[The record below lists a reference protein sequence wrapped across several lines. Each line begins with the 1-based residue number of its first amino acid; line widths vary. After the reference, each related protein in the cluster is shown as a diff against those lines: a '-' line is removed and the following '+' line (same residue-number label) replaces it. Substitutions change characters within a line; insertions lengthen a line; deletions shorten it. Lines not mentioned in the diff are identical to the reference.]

1 MNLAELSIRNKTTTW
16 VLTVLTVVLGI
27 VAYVDLPRLEDPEF
41 TIKEALVITPY
52 PGASAREVEE
62 EVSNVIELAAQTMGQ
77 LDRVV
82 SRSERGRSIVTVT
95 IKEQY
100 HTTDLPQIW
109 DELRRKVGDARRQ
122 LPPGAGEPLVLD
134 DFGDVY
140 GIFYAITGAGYSD
153 AQLYEVARDLRREL
167 LLVQDVMR
175 VDFFGRQQ
183 EVIYIEIA
191 RDRAA
196 LLGVRPEQIFAVL
209 REQNLVAPAGEV
221 DVGPKAVVIRPTG
234 DWGSLEDFENLVIR
248 GATPESSELIFLRD
262 VAEVTRG
269 YVEPPTTL
277 LRYDGEPAIGLGLS
291 TISGGNVVTMGAAVE
306 RRVAEL
312 LPTLPPGIRLNPV
325 SFQATLVVAA
335 VNDFMVNLASS
346 IAIVFVTL
354 LLAMGLR
361 SGLIIGA
368 ILFLNIC
375 GTVLVMWV
383 YEMPFERVSLGAMII
398 ALVMLVDNAIV
409 IVEGMLVSIERGVD
423 ALKAAAQVV
432 TQTFWPLLGSTVIAI
447 LAFAPIGFS
456 PNSTGEY
463 TRSLLLVLFIA
474 LSWSWVTGVTV
485 TPLFCYLFLKAK
497 PPEPGADPAAAKDP
511 YDTPIYRTYRRLLVT
526 AMRVWPVTLL
536 GLAGMLAAAVVGFRF
551 VDRSFFPDSTRAQYL
566 VDIWAPT
573 GTRLAETERIAAE
586 MAGVV
591 RGLPGVTH
599 VTTSVGQGTLRFLLT
614 YSPEGFDTG
623 YAQLIVDVPDIGQI
637 GGLIAET
644 QERLAAM
651 NPSIQVNAR
660 RFLQGPGEG
669 GRIQAR
675 FFSDDHDAARRAAT
689 AAMEILRADGGA
701 KGIRLESRDQAPVL
715 EPQFSE
721 TQARLTGIRR
731 TDLGAALEAAT
742 RGRRVG
748 VFREGEEL
756 VPIVS
761 RAPAAERSDP
771 EYLNDVQVFSPVAG
785 QSVPV
790 RQVVSGFDVGLED
803 PIIFRRNRQRL
814 ITVHADPAGELA
826 SVVLERVMA
835 KIEAIP
841 LPPGGRLEWGGEFD
855 DSRTAQAALASQVPP
870 FVLLM
875 VLIVVALFNNLRTTV
890 IIWLTVPL
898 SVIGITAG
906 LLAFGKPF
914 GFLALLG
921 ALALSGMLIKNAIVL
936 IDEIRLQLG
945 TGREPW
951 DAVADAAVSR
961 VRPVSMAALTTT
973 LGLIPLM
980 FNPFFDAMAVTIV
993 VGMLFATVLTL
1004 FIVPVLYVAFFRIRP
1019 QKQA

>member
-1 MNLAELSIRNKTTTW
+1 
-16 VLTVLTVVLGI
+16 
-27 VAYVDLPRLEDPEF
+27 
-41 TIKEALVITPY
+41 
-52 PGASAREVEE
+52 
-62 EVSNVIELAAQTMGQ
+62 
-77 LDRVV
+77 
-82 SRSERGRSIVTVT
+82 VTVT
-95 IKEQY
+95 IKAQY
-100 HTTDLPQIW
+100 HTTELPQVW

-122 LPPGAGEPLVLD
+122 LPPGAGEPVVLD

-140 GIFYAITGAGYSD
+140 GIFYAITGPGYTD
-153 AQLYEVARDLRREL
+153 AQLYEVAKDLRREL

-175 VDFFGRQQ
+175 IEFFGRQQ
-183 EVIYIEIA
+183 EAIYVEIA

-209 REQNLVAPAGEV
+209 RQHNLVAPAGEV
-221 DVGPKAVVIRPTG
+221 DVGPLAVVIRPTG
-234 DWGSLEDFENLVIR
+234 DWGSVEDFENLVIR
-248 GATPESSELIFLRD
+248 GATPGSAELIFLRD
-262 VAEVTRG
+262 VATVTRG

-277 LRYDGEPAIGLGLS
+277 LRHDGEPALGLGIS
-291 TISGGNVVTMGAAVE
+291 TIGGGDVVRMGAAVE
-306 RRVAEL
+306 ARVREL
-312 LPTLPPGIRLNPV
+312 LPTLPPGIQLNQV
-325 SFQATLVVAA
+325 SFQANLVVAA

-346 IAIVFVTL
+346 IVIVFVTL

-368 ILFLNIC
+368 ILFINIC
-375 GTVLVMWV
+375 GTILVMWI
-383 YEMPFERVSLGAMII
+383 YDMPFERVSLGAMII

-423 ALKAAAQVV
+423 GLKAAAQVV

-456 PNSTGEY
+456 PNSTGEF
-463 TRSLLLVLFIA
+463 TRSLLLVLFIS

-485 TPLFCYLFLKAK
+485 TPLFCYLFLRAK
-497 PPEPGADPAAAKDP
+497 PPKPGETAAKDP
-511 YDTPIYRTYRRLLVT
+511 YDTPVYRTYRRLLVA
-526 AMRVWPVTLL
+526 AMRGWPLTLA
-536 GLAGMLAAAVVGFRF
+536 GLVGMLAAAVFGFRF
-551 VDRSFFPDSTRAQYL
+551 VDRSFFPDSTRPQYL

-586 MAGVV
+586 MAVVV

-614 YSPEGFDTG
+614 YAPERFDTG
-623 YAQLIVDVPDIGQI
+623 FAQLIVDVPDIGQI
-637 GGLIAET
+637 GGLIAES
-644 QERLAAM
+644 QGRLSAM
-651 NPSIQVNAR
+651 NPAVQINAR

-675 FFSDDHDAARRAAT
+675 FFADDYDEARRAAT
-689 AAMEILRADGGA
+689 AAMDILRADGGG
-701 KGIRLESRDQAPVL
+701 KGIRLESRDQVPVL
-715 EPQFSE
+715 QPQFSE
-721 TQARLTGIRR
+721 TQARLTGIQR

-742 RGRRVG
+742 VGRRVG

-790 RQVVSGFDVGLED
+790 RQVVSGFAVGIED
-803 PIIFRRNRQRL
+803 PIIFRRDRQRL
-814 ITVHADPAGELA
+814 ITVHADSAGELP
-826 SVVLERVMA
+826 SVVLERVKA

-841 LPPGGRLEWGGEFD
+841 LPPGARLEWGGEHE
-855 DSRTAQAALASQVPP
+855 DSRKAQAALASQVPP

-875 VLIVVALFNNLRTTV
+875 VLIVVALFNNLRVTA

-906 LLAFGKPF
+906 LLMFQKPF

-921 ALALSGMLIKNAIVL
+921 ALSLSGMLIKNAIVL

-945 TGREPW
+945 SGREPW
-951 DAVADAAVSR
+951 QAVADAAVSR

-973 LGLIPLM
+973 FGLIPLM
-980 FNPFFDAMAVTIV
+980 FDPFFDAMAVTIV

-1019 QKQA
+1019 KQA

>member
-27 VAYVDLPRLEDPEF
+27 VAYFDLPRLEDPEF

-52 PGASAREVEE
+52 PGASAEEVEE
-62 EVSNVIELAAQTMGQ
+62 EVSNVIELAVQQMGQ

-82 SRSERGRSIVTVT
+82 SRSERGRSIVSVV
-95 IKEQY
+95 IKDQY
-100 HTTDLPQIW
+100 HTTELPQVW
-109 DELRRKVGDARRQ
+109 DELRRKVGDARRR
-122 LPPGAGEPLVLD
+122 LPPGVGEPVVLD

-140 GIFYAITGAGYSD
+140 GIFYAITGPGYSD
-153 AQLYEVARDLRREL
+153 AQLHEVAKDLRNEL
-167 LLVQDVMR
+167 MLVPDVMR
-175 VDFFGRQQ
+175 IEFFGRQQ
-183 EVIYIEIA
+183 EVIYVELA

-196 LLGVRPEQIFAVL
+196 LLGVRPEQIFAAL
-209 REQNLVAPAGEV
+209 REHNLVAPAGEV
-221 DVGPKAVVIRPTG
+221 DVGARAVVIRPTG

-248 GATPESSELIFLRD
+248 GSTPDSPELIFLRD

-277 LRYDGEPAIGLGLS
+277 LRYDGQPAIGLGIS

-312 LPTLPPGIRLNPV
+312 LPTLPPGIQLNPV

-346 IAIVFVTL
+346 IVIVFVTL

-375 GTVLVMWV
+375 GTILVMWI
-383 YEMPFERVSLGAMII
+383 YQMPFERVSLGAMII

-409 IVEGMLVSIERGVD
+409 IVEGMLVSIERGMD
-423 ALKAAAQVV
+423 GLKAAAQVV

-463 TRSLLLVLFIA
+463 TRSLLLVLFIS

-497 PPEPGADPAAAKDP
+497 PPKPGEEAAAKNP
-511 YDTPIYRTYRRLLVT
+511 YDTPLYRTYRRLLVT

-536 GLAGMLAAAVVGFRF
+536 GLAGVLVAAVFGFRF
-551 VDRSFFPDSTRAQYL
+551 VDRSFFPDSTRPQYL
-566 VDIWAPT
+566 VDLWAPT

-586 MAGVV
+586 MAEVV
-591 RGLPGVTH
+591 RGLPGVEH

-614 YSPEGFDTG
+614 YAPERFDTG

-637 GGLIAET
+637 GDLIGQT

-651 NPSIQVNAR
+651 NPSVQVNAR

-675 FFSDDHDAARRAAT
+675 FFSEDYDAARRAAT

-701 KGIRLESRDQAPVL
+701 KGIRLESRDQVPVL
-715 EPQFSE
+715 QPQFSE
-721 TQARLTGIRR
+721 TQARLTGITR
-731 TDLGAALEAAT
+731 TDLGAALESAT
-742 RGRRVG
+742 LGRRVG
-748 VFREGEEL
+748 IFREGEEL
-756 VPIVS
+756 LPIVS

-790 RQVVSGFDVGLED
+790 RQVVSGFAVGLED
-803 PIIFRRNRQRL
+803 PLIFRRNRQRL

-826 SVVLERVMA
+826 SVVFGRVKA
-835 KIEAIP
+835 QIEAIP
-841 LPPGGRLEWGGEFD
+841 LPPGARLEWGGEYD

-875 VLIVVALFNNLRTTV
+875 VLIVVALFNNLRVTA

-921 ALALSGMLIKNAIVL
+921 ALSLSGMLIKNAIVL
-936 IDEIRLQLG
+936 IDEIRLQLAS
-945 TGREPW
+945 GRDPW
-951 DAVADAAVSR
+951 DVVADAAVSR

-973 LGLIPLM
+973 FGLIPLM
-980 FNPFFDAMAVTIV
+980 FDPFFDAMAVTIV

-1019 QKQA
+1019 KQA

>member
-41 TIKEALVITPY
+41 TIKEALVITAY

-62 EVSNVIELAAQTMGQ
+62 EVSNVIELAAQTLGQ

-95 IKEQY
+95 IRDQY
-100 HTTDLPQIW
+100 HTTELPQIW

-122 LPPGAGEPLVLD
+122 LPPGAAEPVVLD

-140 GIFYAITGAGYSD
+140 GIFYAITGPGYSD
-153 AQLYEVARDLRREL
+153 AQLHEVAKDLRREL
-167 LLVQDVMR
+167 LLVDDVMR
-175 VDFFGRQQ
+175 VEFFGRQQ
-183 EVIYIEIA
+183 EVIYVEIA

-209 REQNLVAPAGEV
+209 REHNLVAPAGEV

-248 GATPESSELIFLRD
+248 GATPDSAELIFLRD
-262 VAEVTRG
+262 VATVTRG
-269 YVEPPTTL
+269 YGEPPSTL
-277 LRYDGEPAIGLGLS
+277 LRYDGEPAIGLGIS

-325 SFQATLVVAA
+325 SFQANLVVAA

-346 IAIVFVTL
+346 IVIVFVTL

-368 ILFLNIC
+368 VLFINIC
-375 GTVLVMWV
+375 GTILVMWI
-383 YEMPFERVSLGAMII
+383 YQMPFERVSLGAMII

-463 TRSLLLVLFIA
+463 TRSLLLVLFIS
-474 LSWSWVTGVTV
+474 LTWSWATGVTV

-497 PPEPGADPAAAKDP
+497 PPKPGETAAKDP
-511 YDTPIYRTYRRLLVT
+511 YDTPIYRTYRRLLVA
-526 AMRVWPVTLL
+526 AMRVWPITLL
-536 GLAGMLAAAVVGFRF
+536 GLAAMLAAAVVGFRF
-551 VDRSFFPDSTRAQYL
+551 VDRSFFPDSTRPQYL

-573 GTRLAETERIAAE
+573 GTRLEETERIAAE
-586 MAGVV
+586 MAELV
-591 RGLPGVTH
+591 RGLTGVTH

-614 YSPEGFDTG
+614 YSPERFDTG
-623 YAQLIVDVPDIGQI
+623 YAQLIVDVPDIGRI
-637 GGLIAET
+637 GGLIGET
-644 QERLAAM
+644 QERLSAM
-651 NPSIQVNAR
+651 NPSVQINAR

-675 FFSDDHDAARRAAT
+675 FFSDDYDATRRAAT
-689 AAMEILRADGGA
+689 AALEILRADGGA
-701 KGIRLESRDQAPVL
+701 KGIRLESRDQVPVL
-715 EPQFSE
+715 EPQFFE

-790 RQVVSGFDVGLED
+790 RQVVSGFAVGLED
-803 PIIFRRNRQRL
+803 PIIFRRDRQRL

-826 SVVLERVMA
+826 SVVFGRVKA
-835 KIEAIP
+835 QIEAIP
-841 LPPGGRLEWGGEFD
+841 LPPGGRLEWGGEYD

-870 FVLLM
+870 FVLIM
-875 VLIVVALFNNLRTTV
+875 ILIVVALFNNLRITA

-921 ALALSGMLIKNAIVL
+921 ALSLSGMLIKNGIVL

-945 TGREPW
+945 SDREPW
-951 DAVADAAVSR
+951 DVVADAAVSR

-973 LGLIPLM
+973 FGLIPLM
-980 FNPFFDAMAVTIV
+980 FDPFFDTMAVTIV

-1019 QKQA
+1019 KQA